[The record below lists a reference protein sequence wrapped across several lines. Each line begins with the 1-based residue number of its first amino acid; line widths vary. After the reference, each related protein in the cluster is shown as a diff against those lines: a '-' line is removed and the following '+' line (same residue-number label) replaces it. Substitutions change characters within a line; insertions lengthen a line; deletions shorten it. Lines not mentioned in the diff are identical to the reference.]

1 MSNRNATASWSGF
14 SHQGQVGILVA
25 LREMN
30 KIAKEEYDSHF
41 LEYETREDVAIYKQP
56 LGGDKEY
63 LSVHQVKAYYSAGNN
78 TKVKYNEV
86 LNGDFELCGNDFLH
100 TVVSIEDWET
110 STTTNNNSVKR
121 FKYSNNKYHC
131 DTNEIESLI
140 KEELKTSLGED
151 EGRIALAL
159 KRLTF
164 ELDSKIRTEH
174 KKKYKPLFKVF
185 FSMSRLNEV
194 IKDNSDF
201 DNSNIYNQRKTFYS
215 LFINLVKIHDTEE
228 SHLQIIN
235 VDIIDVIYQLP
246 DNDFVLF
253 LQRLS
258 LNESV
263 DESGNHLL
271 QFSQDGFRS
280 VFFKLL
286 LEITESLPILEEGS
300 VKYSLTGRKEKFVL
314 TTINEDEINA
324 ANVVRNI
331 LQNMKSQNLLWD
343 NHELINRE
351 INKKL
356 IDLIPNIKNVPT
368 GIVDDGNK
376 FMSFAKGNGLI
387 DRETAKTILNHE

>member
-1 MSNRNATASWSGF
+1 MSNQNATASWSGF

-25 LREMN
+25 LREM
-30 KIAKEEYDSHF
+30 KTVAEEDYDSHF
-41 LEYETREDVAIYKQP
+41 LEYETREDVAIYKRS
-56 LGGDKEY
+56 GGAKEY
-63 LSVHQVKAYYSAGNN
+63 LSVHQVKAYHSAGNN
-78 TKVKYNEV
+78 TKIKYQSV
-86 LNGDFELCGNDFLH
+86 LNVDFKTCGNDFLH
-100 TVVSIEDWET
+100 TVVEIEDWET
-110 STTTNNNSVKR
+110 STTSNSNSIER
-121 FKYSNNKYHC
+121 FEYSDNKYHC
-131 DTNEIESLI
+131 NTDEIEELI
-140 KEELKTSLGED
+140 KKELSTFLGED
-151 EGRIALAL
+151 KGRIALAL

-174 KKKYKPLFKVF
+174 KRKHKHLFDVVF
-185 FSMSRLNEV
+185 SFSRLNEMV
-194 IKDNSDF
+194 NDNSDF
-201 DNSNIYNQRKTFYS
+201 DKTIIYDQRKTFYS
-215 LFINLVKIHDTEE
+215 LFINLVKNLDSEE
-228 SHLQIIN
+228 SHLQKIN
-235 VDIIDVIYQLP
+235 DEIIDKIYRLP
-246 DNDFVLF
+246 DERFVAF

-258 LNESV
+258 MNESV
-263 DESGNHLL
+263 DEADNALL
-271 QFSQDGFRS
+271 QFNQDGFRA

-286 LEITESLPILEEGS
+286 IEITESLPILEEGS
-300 VKYSLTGRKEKFVL
+300 VKYSLTEHKEKFVL

-368 GIVDDGNK
+368 GIADEGNK